1 MSSVGFRVIRLFS
14 VRCCKST
21 TIFQTTKTPTR
32 LTCPTRLTEH

>member
-1 MSSVGFRVIRLFS
+1 MSSVGFRVICLFS

>member
-1 MSSVGFRVIRLFS
+1 MGFRVIRLFS

-32 LTCPTRLTEH
+32 LTRRSHLKIT